1 MLKDESLPLMRSIK
15 MSSSGKRRPKRL
27 HKQRTLA
34 FPFFATICVAALW
47 WGWSIRDQVYLTP
60 RFGLGYSLGVVGTAL
75 MALLLLYSLRK
86 RRRIMRSW
94 GPIRHWFVIHM
105 ILGIVGPVAIL
116 FHANFR
122 LGSLNSTVALCCV
135 LLVSSSGLI
144 GRIIYPKI
152 HHRLS
157 GRRASLRE
165 LKREVESNR
174 NAVSVAIFSS
184 SRLGRQLK
192 DFEAYAL
199 AEGRGVVWTV
209 WRFLTLGI
217 RARSVYR
224 RALRILMT
232 DAPHV
237 ASRNTAQVLRP
248 YVEGI
253 RRVAQFRSFERLF
266 SLWHAFHLPICVML
280 FAAAVI
286 HVIAVHMY

>member
-1 MLKDESLPLMRSIK
+1 MRSIE
-15 MSSSGKRRPKRL
+15 MSSLGETRTKRL
-27 HKQRTLA
+27 RKQGTMALPFLA
-34 FPFFATICVAALW
+34 ATCIAVLW
-47 WGWSIRDQVYLTP
+47 WGWSIREQLYLTP
-60 RFGLGYSLGVVGTAL
+60 SFGLGYSLGVAGTAL

-86 RRRIMRSW
+86 RLRIMRSW
-94 GPIRHWFVIHM
+94 GSIRHWFIIHM
-105 ILGIVGPVAIL
+105 ILGIIGPIAIL
-116 FHANFR
+116 FHANFK

-135 LLVSSSGLI
+135 FLVSSSGLI

-152 HHRLS
+152 HHGLS

-165 LKREVESNR
+165 LKQDAESHR
-174 NAVSVAIFSS
+174 GAVSTAISS
-184 SRLGRQLK
+184 SSHLGRMLK

-199 AEGRGVVWTV
+199 AEGRGVVSTT

-217 RARSVYR
+217 RARSVQR
-224 RALRILMT
+224 RALRILQT

-237 ASRNTAQVLRP
+237 DPRSMARGLRP

-253 RRVAQFRSFERLF
+253 RRVAQFSSFERLF
-266 SLWHAFHLPICVML
+266 SVWHAFHFPICVML